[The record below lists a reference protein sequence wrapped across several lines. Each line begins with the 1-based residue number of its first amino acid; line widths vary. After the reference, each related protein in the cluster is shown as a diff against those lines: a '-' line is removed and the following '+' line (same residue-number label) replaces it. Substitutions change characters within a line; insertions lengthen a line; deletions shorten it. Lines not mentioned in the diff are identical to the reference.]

1 MRALLIVCGLALL
14 AAARPAPAQADPP
27 LNVRSAFLRVVDNA
41 YVLSARVELPIDAR
55 LRETIEDGVPIKV
68 GFEMEVTRARSYWP
82 DKTVATFARQ
92 YELHYH
98 AVSDRYLVRNL
109 SSGEQTTFPVLDAAL
124 ESLTHLDSVPAFD
137 KALTPRG
144 RDGRDYEA
152 RLRVS
157 FDVGEMPAALRWA
170 MFWSD
175 RYRVSEW
182 YLWALPPQ

>member
-14 AAARPAPAQADPP
+14 TAARAVPAQADPP
-27 LNVRSAFLRVVDNA
+27 LNVRSAFLRTVDNA
-41 YVLSARVELPIDAR
+41 YVLSARVELPIDAH

-68 GFEMEVTRARSYWP
+68 GFEMEVTRARNYWP

-92 YELHYH
+92 YELRYH
-98 AVSDRYLVRNL
+98 AVSDRYLVHDL
-109 SSGEQTTFPVLDAAL
+109 GSGEQTTFPVLDAAL
-124 ESLTHLDSVPAFD
+124 EFLTHLDSVPAFD
-137 KALTPRG
+137 KALAPK
-144 RDGRDYEA
+144 GRDYEA